1 MSDIGAPGASQGG
14 QGSGMGSGHGSG
26 NQNGNQ
32 GGGNPADANNP
43 GVSTGIESSSGA
55 VDTGFDFD
63 NWGGIG
69 IQGASTNQQHPGSHP
84 DQNPANNPGIGYGI
98 QDSPFGTPESVDVD
112 YGYYDGFG
120 AVEDAMRS
128 PAFSPNLNAVEN
140 AMRSPS
146 IAPSFDTVE
155 NAMRSPAISPSF
167 DVVENAMR
175 SPAIS
180 PNFNAVENAMRSP
193 AISPNFDAVEN
204 AMRSPAISPNFDAV
218 EDAMRSPSLL
228 GTNFDAVENAM
239 RSPTPGT
246 AVETESTAPPTSV
259 TGTAPVRDYRGTP
272 SITTGPTV
280 SPTVD
285 PVQEAR
291 TKQLRAISVVQGW
304 RDLFDKS
311 KKAWGPFKN
320 FAPAYDQR
328 TKTAIVKDLY
338 DKYGPALQEATKQ
351 YSQQVNAQIEDEG
364 LGFRGLLPGYAAI
377 RGLMGLI
384 GLEQEH
390 THPAHQALL
399 DMMEDAGLIDK
410 SVGDGQNPTESR
422 LACEAKGYKWD
433 ENIQACIKSGSDI

>member
-1 MSDIGAPGASQGG
+1 MPADADVQGG
-14 QGSGMGSGHGSG
+14 YGAGGVGAGMGSGVGNADPDGPAFDPSAAPVGVNTDTGVNIDYGSSLSTG
-26 NQNGNQ
+26 QLNHSVF
-32 GGGNPADANNP
+32 DP
-43 GVSTGIESSSGA
+43 GV
-55 VDTGFDFD
+55 VR
-63 NWGGIG
+63 
-69 IQGASTNQQHPGSHP
+69 SHP
-84 DQNPANNPGIGYGI
+84 DTNPANNPGIGYGI
-98 QDSPFGTPESVDVD
+98 QDVDIDVD

-128 PAFSPNLNAVEN
+128 PAFSPNFNAVEN

-291 TKQLRAISVVQGW
+291 TKQMRAISVVQGW

-320 FAPAYDQR
+320 FAPAYNQR

-338 DKYGPALQEATKQ
+338 DKYGPALQEATKE
-351 YSQQVNAQIEDEG
+351 YSKQVNAQIEDEG
-364 LGFRGLLPGYAAI
+364 LGWRGLRPGYGVI

-384 GLEQEH
+384 GLEEEH

-410 SVGDGQNPTESR
+410 DYGEGQTETEKR
-422 LACEAKGYKWD
+422 MACESKGYKWD
-433 ENIQACIKSGSDI
+433 SDLQACIKSGSDI

>member
-1 MSDIGAPGASQGG
+1 MPDAEHGG
-14 QGSGMGSGHGSG
+14 GTGIGSGMGSGHGS
-26 NQNGNQ
+26 GNQ

-43 GVSTGIESSSGA
+43 GVSTGIEGSSGA
-55 VDTGFDFD
+55 VDSPGVNRGYEGSTPDLGGF
-63 NWGGIG
+63 NL
-69 IQGASTNQQHPGSHP
+69 SSPGSHP

-98 QDSPFGTPESVDVD
+98 QDVDIDVD

-120 AVEDAMRS
+120 AVED
-128 PAFSPNLNAVEN
+128 
-140 AMRSPS
+140 
-146 IAPSFDTVE
+146 
-155 NAMRSPAISPSF
+155 AMRSPAISPSF

-204 AMRSPAISPNFDAV
+204 AMRSPAISPNFNAV

-228 GTNFDAVENAM
+228 GTNFNAVEDAM

-259 TGTAPVRDYRGTP
+259 TGTPSKRAYRGTP
-272 SITTGPTV
+272 AITTGPTV

-285 PVQEAR
+285 PVQEAK
-291 TKQLRAISVVQGW
+291 TKQMRAISVVQGW

-320 FAPAYDQR
+320 FSPAYDQR

-338 DKYGPALQEATKQ
+338 EKYGPTLQEATKE
-351 YSQQVNAQIEDEG
+351 YSKQVNKELDEEG
-364 LGFRGLLPGYAAI
+364 VGFRGLLPGYSAI

-384 GLEQEH
+384 GLEEEH

-410 SVGDGQNPTESR
+410 DYGEGQTEAAKR
-422 LACEAKGYKWD
+422 IACESKGYKWD
-433 ENIQACIKSGSDI
+433 SDLQACIKSGSDI